1 MSMGGATA
9 HPAFMEA
16 DVKPA
21 TPEKIS
27 QKHIAVDM
35 RTDAISDVHDA
46 GQAGLSLEHL
56 NDINKPLRASST

>member
-9 HPAFMEA
+9 HPAFMKA

-27 QKHIAVDM
+27 QKHIVVNI
-35 RTDAISDVHDA
+35 RTEAISDVHDA
-46 GQAGLSLEHL
+46 GQAGRSLENLSEL
-56 NDINKPLRASST
+56 NEPLRVSST